1 MSISKLLQD
10 KIASTS
16 QGWVFCAND
25 FSDIGT
31 RVNID
36 VILHRLA
43 KKKLIR
49 RLGYGIYDKPIA
61 SNLLG
66 QLSPSIQDI
75 ISAYARKMGQ
85 DFVLHPLNAANAL
98 GITTQV
104 PPNLTYLTDGK
115 SHVISVCGVDIH
127 FIHSSP
133 KIITGAKSSVGIV
146 IQALRYFGSKGA
158 PDEILKILA
167 VRINRS
173 DLDILNSVKVNALR
187 SIVLQIDRIT
197 KIATIH

>member
-43 KKKLIR
+43 QKKLIR

-75 ISAYARKMGQ
+75 ISTYARKMGQ

-104 PPNLTYLTDGK
+104 PPKLTYLTDGK

-133 KIITGAKSSVGIV
+133 KIIAGAKSSVGIV